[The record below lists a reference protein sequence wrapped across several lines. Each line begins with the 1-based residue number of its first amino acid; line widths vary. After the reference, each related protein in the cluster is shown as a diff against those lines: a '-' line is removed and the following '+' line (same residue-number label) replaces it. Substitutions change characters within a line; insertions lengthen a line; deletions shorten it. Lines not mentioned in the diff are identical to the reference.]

1 MELLSLNQVNVN
13 PNNIVYKNSPF
24 LAFVAFLV
32 ITAFLGILI
41 VLWIYGRLSSGFV
54 IFSGFF
60 VLMFSIIF
68 FRRFLKTLKP
78 DNWVVRLD
86 DNYMLIKYRSFQN
99 THLSKDDVQI
109 IRLQYSEISSFSIGK
124 RTRNTPSASG
134 GKRYEFIKYLDLHL
148 NIETYNL
155 NIQLNRE
162 RNMKRVSRAL
172 HSYVFVTGNNTIR
185 IHWLDTRTAIHP
197 NLKHIANSLVTKG
210 LYQIQ
215 NEGLDKNVPVNI
227 SDEDRDILDLHE
239 NGLHIEA
246 ISLARRLYG
255 LNLAEAKS
263 YVQEITELH
272 K

>member
-1 MELLSLNQVNVN
+1 MDLLSSNQVNVN
-13 PNNIVYKNSPF
+13 PNYIVYKNSPF

-32 ITAFLGILI
+32 ITALLVIPI

-60 VLMFSIIF
+60 VLIFSIIY
-68 FRRFLKTLKP
+68 FRKFLKTLKP
-78 DNWVVRLD
+78 DNWVVCLA
-86 DNYMLIKYRSFQN
+86 DNYMLIKFRSFQN
-99 THLSKDDVQI
+99 THLSKEDVQI

-124 RTRNTPSASG
+124 KTRNTPSASG

-148 NIETYNL
+148 NTDTYNL

-172 HSYVFVTGNNTIR
+172 HYYVFVTGKNTIR
-185 IHWLDTRTAIHP
+185 IHWLDTQTAIHP
-197 NLKHIANSLVTKG
+197 NLKHIANSLAAKG
-210 LYQIQ
+210 LCQIQ
-215 NEGLDKNVPVNI
+215 NEGSDKVVPVKMF
-227 SDEDRDILDLHE
+227 DEDRDILDLHE

-255 LNLAEAKS
+255 MNLAEAKS
-263 YVQEITELH
+263 YVQKITELH